1 MIKLLAIEASPRRS
15 SSRSSGGSRIFLEE
29 FRKLRPEVAIDRLD
43 LWTTELPDFC
53 GVTISAKY
61 ATLAGRALDA
71 SEARAWSTIAAVVD
85 RLMRADAVLI
95 ATPMW
100 NFGIPYKLKHWI
112 DLITQPGLTFSF
124 TPQVGYRPLL
134 SSKPTIVIL
143 SSAGDYSAGPSFG
156 RPDPATP
163 YLRAALG
170 FIGLTNLTFVPIGPT
185 IGTTDAVE
193 HARKRANECLV
204 ALARTLTGEL
214 IA

>member
-1 MIKLLAIEASPRRS
+1 MTRLLAIEASPRKS
-15 SSRSSGGSRIFLEE
+15 SSLSADAGRIFLEE
-29 FRKLRPEVAIDRLD
+29 FWKLRPDVAIDRLD
-43 LWTTELPDFC
+43 LWRTELPEFD
-53 GVTISAKY
+53 GATISAKY

-71 SEARAWSTIAAVVD
+71 NEDKAWRTIAATID
-85 RLMRADAVLI
+85 RLRRADAILI

-134 SSKPTIVIL
+134 VSKPTIVIL
-143 SSAGDYSAGPSFG
+143 SSAGDYSNGASFG
-156 RPDPATP
+156 RPDLATP
-163 YLRAALG
+163 YLQAALG
-170 FIGLTNLTFVPIGPT
+170 FIGLTKVSFVPIGPT
-185 IGTTDAVE
+185 VGTADAVE
-193 HARKRANECLV
+193 LGRERANDRLV